1 MKRFYCAVLL
11 LFIILTSSVYL
22 NIKIEQKSNEM
33 INIISIAEP
42 QTISDYWS
50 KNELLFEITLPETY
64 TESIQINI
72 EKLKDNTIPDQQI
85 RNELIIDFKKIKESI
100 ALNLENIF

>member
-1 MKRFYCAVLL
+1 
-11 LFIILTSSVYL
+11 
-22 NIKIEQKSNEM
+22 M

-50 KNELLFEITLPETY
+50 KYELLFEITLPETY
-64 TESIQINI
+64 TESIQVNI

-100 ALNLENIF
+100 ALNLVNIF

>member
-22 NIKIEQKSNEM
+22 NIKINEKSDEL
-33 INIISIAEP
+33 IKIISFAAP
-42 QTISDYWS
+42 DTISNYWS
-50 KNELLFEITLPETY
+50 KYELLFEITLPETY
-64 TESIQINI
+64 TESIQVNI

>member
-1 MKRFYCAVLL
+1 MKRFYYAVLL

-72 EKLKDNTIPDQQI
+72 EKLKDNTIPDQQV